1 MFKKI
6 EYRRLYEDVISQI
19 EANIS
24 SEQLMPGDRLPS
36 ERELAEKVGVSRGTL
51 REAFRILERQGM
63 ITARPGGG
71 RYVKKLPDGR
81 MDRDRILL
89 NLETAAMLDLLE
101 AREVIESRIVEL
113 ACARATRADL
123 EVIERSM
130 AVIENS
136 DAESGKVLDRDNDFH
151 LAIAEATH
159 NIVFVGIV
167 ELNLDL
173 LFQIRLKTS
182 SMPGRANQIAEEHRA
197 IFKAIKQ
204 RDVNKAKETMLNH
217 LKNISSHLE
226 KC

>member
-1 MFKKI
+1 MYKKI
-6 EYRRLYEDVISQI
+6 EYRRLYEEVISQI
-19 EANIS
+19 EANILS
-24 SEQLMPGDRLPS
+24 AQLMPGDRLPS
-36 ERELAEKVGVSRGTL
+36 ERELSEEIGVSRGTL

-71 RYVKKLPDGR
+71 RYVRKLPDGR
-81 MDRDRILL
+81 MDRERILA
-89 NLETAAMLDLLE
+89 NLETAAMLDLIE

-113 ACARATRADL
+113 ACARATGADI
-123 EVIERSM
+123 EAIERSLS
-130 AVIENS
+130 VIEGS
-136 DAESGKVLDRDNDFH
+136 DVENYNVLDRDNDFH

-182 SMPGRANQIAEEHRA
+182 LMPGRADQIAGEHRA
-197 IFKAIKQ
+197 IFEAIKN

-217 LKNISSHLE
+217 LKNISVCLE

>member
-1 MFKKI
+1 MYKKI

-24 SEQLMPGDRLPS
+24 SAQLMPGDRLPS
-36 ERELAEKVGVSRGTL
+36 ERELSEEIGVSRGTL

-71 RYVKKLPDGR
+71 RYVNKLPDGR
-81 MDRDRILL
+81 VDRERILT

-101 AREVIESRIVEL
+101 AREVIESKIVEL
-113 ACARATRADL
+113 ACARATTADL
-123 EVIERSM
+123 ETIERSL
-130 AVIENS
+130 AAIEGS
-136 DAESGKVLDRDNDFH
+136 ESETCKVLDRDNDFH

-173 LFQIRLKTS
+173 LYQIRSKTS
-182 SMPGRANQIAEEHRA
+182 SMPGRADQIDGEHRA
-197 IFKAIKQ
+197 IFEAIKQ

-217 LKNISSHLE
+217 LKNISGCLE

>member
-204 RDVNKAKETMLNH
+204 RDVNKAKETMLDH

>member
-123 EVIERSM
+123 EAIERSM
-130 AVIENS
+130 AVIKNS

-182 SMPGRANQIAEEHRA
+182 SMPGRANQIAEEHRS